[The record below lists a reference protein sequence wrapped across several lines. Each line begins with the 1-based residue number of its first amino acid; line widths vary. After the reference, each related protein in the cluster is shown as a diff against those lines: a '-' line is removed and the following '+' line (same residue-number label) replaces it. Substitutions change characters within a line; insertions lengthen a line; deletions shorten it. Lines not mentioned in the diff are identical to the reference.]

1 MSPEVVIVITFV
13 ILFGLIAF
21 RCPIFASL
29 GIASV
34 VGILLIRGVIGLTQV
49 PLSIMSQLNNPVLV
63 AAPLYIIMGE
73 TIFQTGI
80 GRDLYDT
87 LHKWFHRLPGGLA
100 IASVFACAIFGAMCG
115 VSIIG
120 VAVIGVMALP
130 EMLRRGYDKKLAAGS
145 ITAAGALA
153 MLIPPSL
160 VFILYGAISGVSV
173 GKLFIGGIM
182 PGVFLAIV
190 MAGYILIRVIKNPAL
205 APRDEERITW
215 KERFSSLKKLWTAIV
230 LIVVVMV
237 SIYTGICTPTEAGAI
252 GAAAALLI
260 AAFVYRSLNWQA
272 LNKIFSNT
280 ARIVGAVIL
289 IAACAFAFG
298 QFLLYTRV
306 PDRLAEFSVSLG
318 LSPLLIIMLFM
329 VVLVFMGMFID
340 GASMVFVTTP
350 IFLPTVIALG
360 YDPLWYGI
368 ILVINLEM
376 AVITPPVGLNLYA
389 MKSIT
394 EDVTMEEILAG
405 TLPYVLLEFAAL
417 TLFVVFPE
425 LALWLPRLMD

>member
-1 MSPEVVIVITFV
+1 
-13 ILFGLIAF
+13 
-21 RCPIFASL
+21 
-29 GIASV
+29 
-34 VGILLIRGVIGLTQV
+34 V

-87 LHKWFHRLPGGLA
+87 LHKWFYRLPGGLA

-120 VAVIGVMALP
+120 VAIIGVMALP
-130 EMLRRGYDKKLAAGS
+130 EMLRRGYDKKLASGS
-145 ITAAGALA
+145 IAAAGALA

-173 GKLFIGGIM
+173 GKLFIGGIV
-182 PGVFLAIV
+182 PGVFLALV
-190 MAGYILIRVIKNPAL
+190 MAGYVLVKAFRNPAL
-205 APRDEERITW
+205 AVRSEDRITW
-215 KERFSSLKKLWTAIV
+215 KEKFSSLKKLWTALV
-230 LIVVVMV
+230 LIVAVMV

-252 GAAAALLI
+252 GAAVALLI
-260 AAFVYRSLNWQA
+260 GAFVYRSLNREA
-272 LNKIFSNT
+272 LSKIFGNT

-318 LSPLLIIMLFM
+318 LSPFLVMIFFM
-329 VVLVFMGMFID
+329 VILVFMGCFID
-340 GASMVFVTTP
+340 GASIVLVTTP

-360 YDPLWYGI
+360 FDPLWYGI
-368 ILVINLEM
+368 ILVMNLEM
-376 AVITPPVGLNLYA
+376 AVITPPVGLNLYT
-389 MKSIT
+389 MKSIAD
-394 EDVTMEEILAG
+394 DVTMEEIISG
-405 TLPYVLLEFAAL
+405 TMPYVILEFAVLA
-417 TLFVVFPE
+417 LFVVFPE
-425 LALWLPRLMD
+425 LVLWLPRLMD